1 MATATPAV
9 GAAVAA
15 PTASSISLRSVRS
28 ALSSAMRAYLERH
41 RQWVGEVDA
50 EQALARAENRRPR
63 RIAPVPPMGARVTVG
78 VGKSTAAQQIATAC
92 NLPVVIVVPNHD
104 LAQKYA
110 DEIPG
115 ARHYFGRQ
123 PQSEDGT
130 TTEFT
135 CFKIKAVEQAGDKNH
150 RPAQSLCR
158 TCPHGMAGALAK
170 AEDPVKIELATR
182 FFEDRDLNP
191 ADYAPCR
198 FLYEG
203 LPNSLAAEK
212 LVMPIQSFS
221 DAAGDWFERDAITGK
236 PHRTTQRM
244 VIFDERVDLAHEVTI
259 NPADVSGWR
268 DGLPK
273 IQERLERRLQY
284 LGGLANASEGDVE
297 ESRNA
302 QGILNL
308 MPEIDALFQHLI
320 VALAMGVMP
329 DVTLIKDMDQKI
341 RDAGASASGTAR
353 WERVSWNHET
363 DEFFTPLRA
372 LAALAWSLKANAARI
387 KKNGLRCYEITPAV
401 DWSTKRGSTIFL
413 DATLGPAMRALITS
427 AGGMIHDAKADQ
439 NMTVTRITGH
449 LYARGKVEHK
459 GYERSAKAYMREIEK
474 IAMLVP
480 ANSSILTHR
489 AYLAYADTVEDKV
502 HPNRKIKAGDP
513 EVTKAVFEASTG
525 RRIGWFGK
533 HDRGQDDWKGMHLA
547 VVGMPLMGPETWAS
561 AYACARAAMLSTGAP
576 GEDWPEFN
584 GDEDDGR
591 GNNGVPLPRQP
602 QVRAWLLDDYAGTIA
617 QAIGRN
623 RAVSHEGEP
632 LIVQLWGGI
641 QSQEMDL
648 ALARHGVQIGAAMP
662 NTIHRGGAHGPQR
675 TNVDAIDQA
684 IDMILAA
691 GGRVSQRSVRDALV
705 GLRASART
713 DAINSRINAL
723 RAEGVI
729 PPASKGGR
737 RGSSATAPS
746 CIEDTYMQLGA
757 VASNKEKAG
766 ARKTKG
772 QQNSEGGGKEKDQ
785 TSASA
790 AASDTVGAVAT
801 GHSSQDAAPAS
812 EDWEWA
818 ADALAHELGR
828 IASEIEHEFEQAG
841 EML

>member
-1 MATATPAV
+1 MSTATPAV

-15 PTASSISLRSVRS
+15 PAASSISLRSVRS
-28 ALSSAMRAYLERH
+28 ALRSAMQAYLQRH
-41 RQWVGEVDA
+41 QRWIGEIDA

-78 VGKSTAAQQIATAC
+78 VGKSTTAQQIATAC
-92 NLPVVIVVPNHD
+92 NLPVVIVVPNHG

-123 PQSEDGT
+123 PQAEDGT

-158 TCPHGMAGALAK
+158 TCPHGMAGALVK
-170 AEDPVKIELATR
+170 AEDPVKIELARR

-191 ADYAPCR
+191 ADYSPCR

-236 PHRTTQRM
+236 PHRATQRM
-244 VIFDERVDLAHEVTI
+244 IVFDERVDLAHEVTI
-259 NPADVSGWR
+259 SPADVSLWR
-268 DGLPK
+268 DSLPK
-273 IQERLERRLQY
+273 IQERLERRLQH
-284 LGGLANASEGDVE
+284 LGGLANPSEADAE
-297 ESRNA
+297 ERQSA

-308 MPEIDALFQHLI
+308 APEIDALFQHLI
-320 VALAMGVMP
+320 VAIAMGVMP
-329 DVTLIKDMDQKI
+329 DAKLIKEMDQKV
-341 RDAGASASGTAR
+341 RDAGASAAGTAR

-372 LAALAWSLKANAARI
+372 LAALAWSLTANAARI
-387 KKNGLRCYEITPAV
+387 KKNGLHCYEITPAV

-413 DATLGPAMRALITS
+413 DATLSPAMRALITS

-449 LYARGKVEHK
+449 LYARGKVGHK

-474 IAMLVP
+474 IAMLMP
-480 ANSSILTHR
+480 ANSAILTHR
-489 AYLAYADTVEDKV
+489 AYLAYADTVEDKA
-502 HPNRKIKAGDP
+502 HPNRRIKAGEP

-525 RRIGWFGK
+525 RKIGWFGK

-547 VVGMPLMGPETWAS
+547 VIGMPLMGPETWAS

-584 GDEDDGR
+584 GDEDDGK

-641 QSQEMDL
+641 QSPEMDL
-648 ALARHGVQIGAAMP
+648 ALARHGVQIDAAMP

-675 TNVDAIDQA
+675 TDVDAIDQA
-684 IDMILAA
+684 IDMILAS
-691 GGRVSQRSVRDALV
+691 GGCVSQRSVRDALV
-705 GLRASART
+705 NLRASART
-713 DAINSRINAL
+713 DAINSRIKAM
-723 RAEGVI
+723 RAGGVI

-737 RGSSATAPS
+737 RASATAPS

-757 VASNKEKAG
+757 VVSHEESAVESNNKS
-766 ARKTKG
+766 
-772 QQNSEGGGKEKDQ
+772 QQNNKGRGKEKDQ

-790 AASDTVGAVAT
+790 TASATVGAVVT
-801 GHSSQDAAPAS
+801 DPSLRDALPAD

-818 ADALAHELGR
+818 ADALAHELDR
-828 IASEIEHEFEQAG
+828 IAIEIEHELEHSG
-841 EML
+841 KMP